1 MTRNSAVKDTS
12 VKDTSVKT
20 GDTGP
25 GPAAPHDYF
34 AEVAEARYVLR
45 RVFRITEEQARDAGL
60 DPLAHQALIQI
71 YGSAERR
78 LRINELAERL
88 DITPAFA
95 SSLLKS
101 LAVDGMI
108 DRRRDEVD
116 HRVTWVSAT
125 DVAIENLVAIDA
137 AVGFHVDYFAAQIP
151 TKDRKRAL
159 ATLKFYVGL
168 G

>member
-1 MTRNSAVKDTS
+1 MIRNIAATEIL
-12 VKDTSVKT
+12 VKT
-20 GDTGP
+20 GDAGLA
-25 GPAAPHDYF
+25 PAAPHDYF

-71 YGSAERR
+71 YGSAARR
-78 LRINELAERL
+78 LRVNELAERL
-88 DITPAFA
+88 DIAPAFA

-101 LAVDGMI
+101 LAGDGLI
-108 DRRRDEVD
+108 DRRRDEGD

-125 DVAIENLVAIDA
+125 DAAIEKLVAIDA

-151 TKDRKRAL
+151 AKDRKRAL